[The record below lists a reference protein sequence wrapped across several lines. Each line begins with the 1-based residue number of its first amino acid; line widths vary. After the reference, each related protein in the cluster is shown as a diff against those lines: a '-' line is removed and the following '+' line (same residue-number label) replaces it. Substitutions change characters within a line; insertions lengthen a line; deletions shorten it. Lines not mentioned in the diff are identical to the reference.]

1 MSRRWLIFIVTSSNF
16 FLSQFYRVS
25 NAVIAQDLLVDL
37 SIDTKGLGLISA
49 AFFYAFAVT
58 QIPISIFLDRIG
70 PRRMITVLSL
80 VGVAGAFVFAGAG
93 SLYAGIA
100 GRILL
105 GIGMACNLMGTLKL
119 LTLWFDPLR
128 FATLTGIV
136 FSIGT
141 SGNMAATT
149 PFVFLVQLMGWRWS
163 YCLIAGINLIII
175 VIIYIVVRD
184 RPQQEYTV
192 SSVQEPDASMR
203 SSFSDLKF
211 ILKKGDFWIIS
222 FGTFV
227 SYGVFSSLQGL
238 WAGPYLMEVM
248 GLSTINTGNLIF
260 LMNIGMIAGGP
271 AWGLLSDRLFNRRK
285 TSIFLGLI
293 VLSIIMLC
301 LALLPIGISL
311 LILASLFLS
320 LGIFRASGLLM
331 YTHIKE
337 LAPLEMS
344 GTAMTGINFF
354 TMMGSAIF
362 LHGMGIFM
370 QHFYPDAPR
379 GPDAFC
385 ASFLICA
392 VCLACASV
400 LYIFTRDRDSAHK
413 KEQ

>member
-25 NAVIAQDLLVDL
+25 NAVIAQDLLVDF

-49 AFFYAFAVT
+49 SFFYAFAVT
-58 QIPISIFLDRIG
+58 QIPISILLDRIG
-70 PRRMITVLSL
+70 PRRMITALSL

-93 SLYAGIA
+93 SLYSGIA

-119 LTLWFDPLR
+119 LTMWFDPLR

-149 PFVFLVQLMGWRWS
+149 PFVLLVQLMGWRWS
-163 YCLIAGINLIII
+163 YCLIAVINLIIV

-184 RPQQEYTV
+184 RPQLEYTA
-192 SSVQEPDASMR
+192 SSFNEPDAGLR
-203 SSFSDLKF
+203 RSFSDLKS
-211 ILKKGDFWIIS
+211 ILKKRDFWIIS

-238 WAGPYLMEVM
+238 WAGPYLIEVM
-248 GLSTINTGNLIF
+248 GLSAINTGNIIF
-260 LMNIGMIAGGP
+260 LMNIGMVAGGP

-293 VLSIIMLC
+293 VMTIILLC
-301 LALLPIGISL
+301 LALVPIGISL

-354 TMMGSAIF
+354 TMMGSAVF
-362 LHGMGIFM
+362 LHGLGIFM
-370 QHFYPDAPR
+370 QYLYPEASR
-379 GPDAFC
+379 GPDAFW
-385 ASFLICA
+385 AAFLICSL
-392 VCLACASV
+392 CLACASI
-400 LYIFTRDRDSAHK
+400 LYFFTGDSENK
-413 KEQ
+413 SEK